1 MPTIA
6 TMTNLQ
12 NAAKLKRDLSP
23 SKVIDLYLGKSNA
36 EQIACAALATKDD
49 TGKHACEADFFVG
62 DYEGHR
68 GDSTKSKELLERV
81 VAKSQRFDAVF
92 GAAQS
97 ELHLAGR

>member
-1 MPTIA
+1 
-6 TMTNLQ
+6 MTNLQ

-23 SKVIDLYLGKSNA
+23 SKVVDLYLGKSNA

-62 DYEGHR
+62 EGHR